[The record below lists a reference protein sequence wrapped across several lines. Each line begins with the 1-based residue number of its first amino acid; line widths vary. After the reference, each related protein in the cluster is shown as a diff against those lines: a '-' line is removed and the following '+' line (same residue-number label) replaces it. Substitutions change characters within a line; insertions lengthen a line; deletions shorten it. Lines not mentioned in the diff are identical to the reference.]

1 MKLSTLRLPAAWA
14 TVAAALLA
22 PTIDPA
28 ALGPALAGLLF
39 AWLLGIIFWSAFGV
53 VHEAEELAEALG
65 EPFGTLILTL
75 SIVIIEVALIAAVM
89 LGSKDVPTLGRDT
102 MFAVLMIVLNGV
114 VGLGLLIGG
123 LRHHQQSYN
132 LQGASAYLAITIPLA
147 MIALVL
153 PNFTTTTVRG
163 TLSTAQSGLFSLLT
177 VALYGVFLWLQ
188 TGRHRSFFRP
198 VTSGTESPLPP
209 AEGADAPATPMPHAD
224 ATTSK
229 STTGRHVILLLAN
242 ILPIVILSKSLAKLL
257 DAGIAALG
265 APAALSG
272 VVIAMIVFTPEAISA
287 LRAVHANQLT
297 RAINLCLGA
306 AASTLGLTVPAVLL
320 IGVLT
325 GQSVVLGLSS
335 ANMVLLAITL
345 VLSTLTFSGT
355 RTTILEGTVHLSM
368 FAVFLILVFA
378 P

>member
-1 MKLSTLRLPAAWA
+1 
-14 TVAAALLA
+14 
-22 PTIDPA
+22 
-28 ALGPALAGLLF
+28 
-39 AWLLGIIFWSAFGV
+39 
-53 VHEAEELAEALG
+53 
-65 EPFGTLILTL
+65 
-75 SIVIIEVALIAAVM
+75 
-89 LGSKDVPTLGRDT
+89 
-102 MFAVLMIVLNGV
+102 
-114 VGLGLLIGG
+114 
-123 LRHHQQSYN
+123 
-132 LQGASAYLAITIPLA
+132 

-153 PNFTTTTVRG
+153 PNLTTTTVRG
-163 TLSTAQSGLFSLLT
+163 TLSPVQSGLFSLLT

-188 TGRHRSFFRP
+188 TGRHCGFFRP
-198 VTSGTESPLPP
+198 VETGSAPTDPQP
-209 AEGADAPATPMPHAD
+209 ADEAYAPATPMPHVGAGE
-224 ATTSK
+224 APTIL
-229 STTGRHVILLLAN
+229 RHVLLLLAN
-242 ILPIVILSKSLAKLL
+242 ILPIVILSKSLATLL
-257 DAGIAALG
+257 DAGIAAFG
-265 APAALSG
+265 APVALGG

-320 IGVLT
+320 IGVVT

-335 ANMVLLAITL
+335 ANMVLLTITL